1 MYKFSV
7 IYKGIVKDE
16 YVEKINSLKNE
27 VLSGKFQRYMKSDNN
42 VKSCVATI
50 QVRQKNN
57 FELNTFLK
65 LKDFEFSDLNGFKV
79 DKKDVDVMSKNFVS
93 FEINIVLSDDNND
106 RLFHLKQNFDD
117 RKPDD
122 KYTEE
127 QYVSDKIH
135 YKLPLK

>member
-7 IYKGIVKDE
+7 IYKGVVKDD
-16 YVEKINSLKNE
+16 YIEKINHLKNE

-57 FELNTFLK
+57 FELNTFIK
-65 LKDFEFSDLNGFKV
+65 LKDFEFNDLNGFKV

-93 FEINIVLSDDNND
+93 FEINIVLSDNDNNK
-106 RLFHLKQNFDD
+106 LFHLKQNFDD
-117 RKPDD
+117 TKNDD

-135 YKLPLK
+135 YKLLLK

>member
-27 VLSGKFQRYMKSDNN
+27 VLSGKFQRDMKSNNN

-93 FEINIVLSDDNND
+93 FEINIVLSDDND
-106 RLFHLKQNFDD
+106 KLFQLKQNFDD

-135 YKLPLK
+135 YKLPLI

>member
-7 IYKGIVKDE
+7 IYKGVVKDE

-27 VLSGKFQRYMKSDNN
+27 VLSGKFQRDMKSDNN

-65 LKDFEFSDLNGFKV
+65 LKDFEFSDLKDFKV
-79 DKKDVDVMSKNFVS
+79 NKKDVMSKNFVS
-93 FEINIVLSDDNND
+93 FEINIVLSDDND
-106 RLFHLKQNFDD
+106 KLFQLKQNFDD

>member
-27 VLSGKFQRYMKSDNN
+27 VLSGKFQRDMKSDNN

-50 QVRQKNN
+50 QIRQKKN
-57 FELNTFLK
+57 FELKTFLK
-65 LKDFEFSDLNGFKV
+65 LKDFEFSDLKDFKV
-79 DKKDVDVMSKNFVS
+79 NKKDVMSKNFVS
-93 FEINIVLSDDNND
+93 FEINIVLSDDND
-106 RLFHLKQNFDD
+106 KLFQLKQNFDD

>member
-16 YVEKINSLKNE
+16 YIEKINSLKNE

-50 QVRQKNN
+50 QVRQKKN

-65 LKDFEFSDLNGFKV
+65 LKDFEFGDLNGFKV

-93 FEINIVLSDDNND
+93 FEINIVLSDDND
-106 RLFHLKQNFDD
+106 KLFQLKQNFDD